1 MIILNILVFSS
12 YIYINFIFNHILLG
26 ISMKTELLK
35 LIDLQDASYYVW
47 KNKTKKK
54 LIWFFLKYFSESD
67 LKEYNEKNQII
78 KLDFLYSSSVI
89 GCYTFCEYFEE
100 LIDNEQHLETFVKYL
115 ISYKKEHDLDFLGGQ
130 IPVEIDFD
138 YEEII
143 KLKNMFVLGVRQYQV
158 DSNFH
163 NEFSYLHH
171 FICQCSISDFLFI
184 HHNILNNFKLMI
196 DILDKNV
203 SFNVSEDILSF
214 GNKRNSVIKD
224 LLYKFLIKFY
234 IRLYNLDEN
243 NFKFKS
249 NEMKFKKIK
258 SFCDKK
264 FKSDRMIDIL
274 DITRNEEIIKEYKK
288 RKSME

>member
-1 MIILNILVFSS
+1 MDRLQEK
-12 YIYINFIFNHILLG
+12 YIKEAVPVLTEKFGYKNVMQLPKVAKIVINMNSQG
-26 ISMKTELLK
+26 ISSLNYRTMQTIGCEKLLISDDRAEL
-35 LIDLQDASYYVW
+35 DLFD
-47 KNKTKKK
+47 NKIPTYKDV
-54 LIWFFLKYFSESD
+54 ED
-67 LKEYNEKNQII
+67 LKQLI
-78 KLDFLYSSSVI
+78 K
-89 GCYTFCEYFEE
+89 
-100 LIDNEQHLETFVKYL
+100 HYL
-115 ISYKKEHDLDFLGGQ
+115 VNKKEYDDIDMITDDLS
-130 IPVEIDFD
+130 
-138 YEEII
+138 
-143 KLKNMFVLGVRQYQV
+143 KL
-158 DSNFH
+158 
-163 NEFSYLHH
+163 
-171 FICQCSISDFLFI
+171 ISDFLFI

-288 RKSME
+288 RNMIE

>member
-1 MIILNILVFSS
+1 
-12 YIYINFIFNHILLG
+12 
-26 ISMKTELLK
+26 
-35 LIDLQDASYYVW
+35 
-47 KNKTKKK
+47 
-54 LIWFFLKYFSESD
+54 
-67 LKEYNEKNQII
+67 
-78 KLDFLYSSSVI
+78 
-89 GCYTFCEYFEE
+89 
-100 LIDNEQHLETFVKYL
+100 
-115 ISYKKEHDLDFLGGQ
+115 
-130 IPVEIDFD
+130 
-138 YEEII
+138 
-143 KLKNMFVLGVRQYQV
+143 MFVLGVRQYQL

-243 NFKFKS
+243 NFNLKS

-274 DITRNEEIIKEYKK
+274 DITRNEEIIAPADLFGQSAGVIRTVLK
-288 RKSME
+288 